1 MNKTT
6 KILYQ
11 NRNCDNCGNDALNPL
26 WQYEREVTARTRK
39 WYFSVN
45 NCICPDC
52 GFVFVSPAPTNE
64 SLAAYYADSTTYF
77 KIDYDISKRVNVIER
92 HAKGG
97 TYLELGA
104 KEKSQF
110 HQRLGGIFD
119 RVITQELGTASSAD
133 LDSTDSIEPNTV
145 DMVAHY
151 FVLEHVPAVR
161 SFLAE
166 CREMLK
172 PSGVMIVEV
181 PDLALYP
188 DQIAALMLYE
198 HTNHFTVSMLKQIAG
213 QVGFELVEHSNTE
226 ASRPFGFSAVFRK
239 VEQPIARDQSV
250 NEYLANKASFTAG
263 LEKVRAYQQLN
274 ENAHTALL
282 QWQAQN
288 KNVLLWGAN
297 ANFDGMFSGRHIP
310 ADATIIDSDPR
321 KSDYVD
327 GHEVKTPEQAQH
339 AIQQADAIVIYSGL
353 WSGEILDTIE
363 SKYGKKFD
371 SEHIIV
377 VDYYFG

>member
-6 KILYQ
+6 KISYQ
-11 NRNCDNCGNDALNPL
+11 NRNCDNCGNDALNSL
-26 WQYEREVTARTRK
+26 WHYEREVTARTQK
-39 WYFSVN
+39 WHFSVN

-52 GFVFVSPAPTNE
+52 GFVFVSPAPTDE

-77 KIDYDISKRVNVIER
+77 RIDYDISKRVNVIEK

-104 KEKSQF
+104 KEKSEF
-110 HQRLGGIFD
+110 HERLGGIFD

-133 LDSTDSIEPNTV
+133 LNSTDSIEPETV

-161 SFLAE
+161 SFLAD

-172 PSGVMIVEV
+172 PSGMMIVEV

-198 HTNHFTVSMLKQIAG
+198 HTNHFTVSMLEQIAK
-213 QVGFELVEHSNTE
+213 QVGFELVEHSNTD

-250 NEYLANKASFTAG
+250 NEYIANKASFTAG

-274 ENAHTALL
+274 EDAHTALL

-297 ANFDGMFSGRHIP
+297 ANFDGMFSGRDLP
-310 ADATIIDSDPR
+310 AAVTIVDSDPR
-321 KSDYVD
+321 KANYVE
-327 GHEVKTPEQAQH
+327 GHEVKTPEQAQD
-339 AIQQADAIVIYSGL
+339 AIQEADAIVIYSGL
-353 WSGEILDTIE
+353 WSGEILESIE